1 MGLVTEILALPAA
14 PFRGVG
20 WVLDKVVQAA
30 EQEYYDPGPVQEKLA
45 DLERAREEGR
55 VSDEEFDEQEELL
68 LRRLEEIKAYQL
80 RKAGSN
86 GA

>member
-30 EQEYYDPGPVQEKLA
+30 EQEYYDPGPVQEQLA
-45 DLERAREEGR
+45 ELEREREAGR
-55 VSDEEFDEQEELL
+55 VSEEEFKDREESLL
-68 LRRLEEIKAYQL
+68 QRLEEIRAYQL
-80 RKAGSN
+80 RKAGAA
-86 GA
+86 GT